1 MLSRLAYAAATTTA
15 VSTVLGRDQMDA
27 LAKQTEEMKSQL
39 QRAEDNG
46 TFQERKVKELS
57 ENLEHETTEN
67 RTLWD
72 QVEYLTNELA
82 KERDG
87 RKRHVDLYRQEIL
100 KNQELNT
107 LKTQLLQQVQ
117 DLQRTQSCM
126 MSEANVTQRELETLT
141 KEFNSLQSSHEDLC
155 QAHVDIQEKYQMDIS
170 AKEEMTANLQK
181 KLEMVKKICANRI
194 KELKT
199 ELQKTKDDIDEQQL
213 WDNDLA
219 HKLESESANNRTL
232 CEQVE
237 RLTKKLGREKEVKKE
252 LLRQVEEMKEKY
264 DMDINTEKQRIV
276 TLEEKLETMEKDNA
290 SKMSEQTQL
299 LEQVQDLQ
307 RTQSCMMSEATVTQ
321 RELETVTREFN
332 SLQSSHDDLCQAHVD
347 IQEKYQMDISA
358 KEEMTA
364 NLQKKLEMVKKICAN
379 RIKELK
385 TELQKTK
392 DDIDE
397 QQLWDNDLAHKL
409 ESESANNRTLC
420 EQVERLTKKLGRE
433 KEVKKELLRQVEE
446 MKEKYDMDINTEKQR
461 IVTLE
466 EKLEMME
473 KDNASKMSEHD
484 HLIHEHQKQVSKR
497 EIELEHLKILLHE
510 QTSKNS
516 ELLVQLQTEK
526 TLNGILHSELDTLKD
541 QRTSSFSVSPNPEP
555 VDEVSSHDSRNP
567 GPVDDPSS
575 VSQATENAVV
585 TTRKPSLWKK
595 TRHFLGLRKTN
606 KQRNVRQQTES
617 PSVSQDPKPLQES
630 SFSVSQDSGV
640 EHSPSTSED
649 TDMNAGAEGCD
660 ENAAVTTRKPS
671 LWKQTGHF
679 LGLRKKEKE
688 RNVQQQSPP
697 VSTGPRTE
705 VRRRQ

>member
-1 MLSRLAYAAATTTA
+1 MLSRLTYAATA
-15 VSTVLGRDQMDA
+15 IFTVFSRDQIQMEA
-27 LAKQTEEMKSQL
+27 LAKQMEEMKSQL
-39 QRAEDNG
+39 QRAEENG
-46 TFQERKVKELS
+46 TFQERKVNELS
-57 ENLEHETTEN
+57 ENLEHETMAN

-72 QVEYLTNELA
+72 QVEYLTNELGR
-82 KERDG
+82 ERDG

-107 LKTQLLQQVQ
+107 LKTELLEQVQ

-141 KEFNSLQSSHEDLC
+141 SEFNSLRSSHEDLC
-155 QAHVDIQEKYQMDIS
+155 QEHFNVHEKYQMDIS

-181 KLEMVKKICANRI
+181 KLESVRKMYANRI

-199 ELQKTKDDIDEQQL
+199 ELQKTKDDISKQQL
-213 WDNDLA
+213 WNNDLA

-237 RLTKKLGREKEVKKE
+237 GLTNKLGQEKELKKQ
-252 LLRQVEEMKEKY
+252 LLCQVEEMKEKY
-264 DMDINTEKQRIV
+264 DI
-276 TLEEKLETMEKDNA
+276 
-290 SKMSEQTQL
+290 
-299 LEQVQDLQ
+299 
-307 RTQSCMMSEATVTQ
+307 
-321 RELETVTREFN
+321 
-332 SLQSSHDDLCQAHVD
+332 
-347 IQEKYQMDISA
+347 
-358 KEEMTA
+358 
-364 NLQKKLEMVKKICAN
+364 
-379 RIKELK
+379 
-385 TELQKTK
+385 
-392 DDIDE
+392 
-397 QQLWDNDLAHKL
+397 
-409 ESESANNRTLC
+409 
-420 EQVERLTKKLGRE
+420 
-433 KEVKKELLRQVEE
+433 
-446 MKEKYDMDINTEKQR
+446 DINTEKQR

-497 EIELEHLKILLHE
+497 DIELEHLKILLHE

-541 QRTSSFSVSPNPEP
+541 QRTLSFSVSPNPEP
-555 VDEVSSHDSRNP
+555 VDEVSSRDSQNP

-595 TRHFLGLRKTN
+595 TRHFLGLRKKN

-617 PSVSQDPKPLQES
+617 PSVSQDPQPLQEP
-630 SFSVSQDSGV
+630 SFSVFQDLVVEESGYISQNPEPGV
-640 EHSPSTSED
+640 EDSPSTSGI

-660 ENAAVTTRKPS
+660 ENAAITTRKPS
-671 LWKQTGHF
+671 LWNQTRHF
-679 LGLRKKEKE
+679 IGLRKKEKE
-688 RNVQQQSPP
+688 RNVQQQTESPSVNRP
-697 VSTGPRTE
+697 KK
-705 VRRRQ
+705 